1 MLAQSPTQTQA
12 LDRNLLRNVKHY
24 LLPVPVPSLYPQ
36 GLWLELELVYTG
48 CLQMTLETKMNLC
61 KLGKDGEDE
70 AHSVPETQQV
80 G

>member
-1 MLAQSPTQTQA
+1 VSDKIKPPNCSQD
-12 LDRNLLRNVKHY
+12 LDHNSLRNLLNSLPLLY
-24 LLPVPVPSLYPQ
+24 LQ

-61 KLGKDGEDE
+61 KLGKEGEDE
-70 AHSVPETQQV
+70 AHNIPETQQV

>member
-1 MLAQSPTQTQA
+1 ML
-12 LDRNLLRNVKHY
+12 LY
-24 LLPVPVPSLYPQ
+24 LLAARLYLSLSLCFQ
-36 GLWLELELVYTG
+36 GLWLELEVMYTG

>member
-1 MLAQSPTQTQA
+1 M
-12 LDRNLLRNVKHY
+12 
-24 LLPVPVPSLYPQ
+24 
-36 GLWLELELVYTG
+36 YTG

-70 AHSVPETQQV
+70 AHNVQETLLV